1 MRYLWILSLGFYLP
15 YSAKAADQQGV
26 SKSIQKQVFDE
37 RFALIGVIAEGDGR
51 GKGIAVI
58 KDHKQNKTHTLK
70 IGEVVPGQTDL
81 TLTRVSRQV
90 AVLHSSL
97 SDIYVGVESAT
108 SREIK
113 TSTADSMD
121 SKSDDAKN
129 SNEDNDGE
137 NDDASGLFG
146 KWYQSRGPAVL
157 SEGRLS
163 RRSSGK
169 DIDQDTPSS
178 IRGRSERPRFDDSSS
193 DDRETIDSNY
203 GDDQFD
209 PDAPPT
215 KVEYSDEMRLLIDKY
230 LSGDAPVSH

>member
-15 YSAKAADQQGV
+15 TAKAADQQGV
-26 SKSIQKQVFDE
+26 SKAIQKQVFDE

-113 TSTADSMD
+113 TSTADTTD
-121 SKSDDAKN
+121 SKSEEAKD
-129 SNEDNDGE
+129 SNEDNDGD

-163 RRSSGK
+163 RRSAGK
-169 DIDQDTPSS
+169 DVDQDIPPP
-178 IRGRSERPRFDDSSS
+178 IRGRIERPRFDDSSS
-193 DDRETIDSNY
+193 DDRETLDSNI
-203 GDDQFD
+203 GDDSFD

-215 KVEYSDEMRLLIDKY
+215 RVEYSDEMRLLIDKY
-230 LSGDAPVSH
+230 LSGDSPVSH